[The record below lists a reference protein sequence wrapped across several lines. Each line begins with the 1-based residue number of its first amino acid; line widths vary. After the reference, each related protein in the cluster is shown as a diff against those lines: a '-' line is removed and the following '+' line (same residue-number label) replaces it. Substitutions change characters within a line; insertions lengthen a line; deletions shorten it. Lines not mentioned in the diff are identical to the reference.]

1 MQILDGKAV
10 AAALAE
16 EMRTEVDALTAKGER
31 APRLVAVMVGDNP
44 ASRAYVTSKAKK
56 CAELGFGSEVLH
68 FEESIKEEEL
78 LAEIARLNEDETVDG
93 FIVQLPLPKHID
105 ERKVTQAIAP
115 EKDVDGFHPV
125 NLGLMVLGLDCYLPA
140 TPYGIVRIL
149 QHYEIP
155 TKGKHLVVLGRSHI
169 VGLPVANMLVQKAYP
184 GDCTVTICHSR
195 TENLKDILQ
204 QADILIV
211 AMGVPEFV
219 KGDMVKEGA
228 VVIDVGINRVEAPEA
243 KRGYVLKGDVAYDEV
258 APKASWITPVPGG
271 VGPMTIISL
280 MYNTLKARKRQ
291 LA

>member
-1 MQILDGKAV
+1 MEILDGKAV
-10 AAALAE
+10 AASLAQ
-16 EMRTEVDALTAKGER
+16 EMLTEVKALTAKGLR
-31 APRLVAVMVGDNP
+31 APKLVAVMVGDNP
-44 ASRAYVTSKAKK
+44 ASKAYVTSKAKK
-56 CAELGFGSEVLH
+56 CAELGFGSEVLR
-68 FEESIKEEEL
+68 FEESISEEEL
-78 LAEIARLNEDETVDG
+78 LAEIARLNADDTVDG

-105 ERKVTQAIAP
+105 ERKVTQAIDP
-115 EKDVDGFHPV
+115 QKDVDGFHPV
-125 NLGLMVLGLDCYLPA
+125 NLGLMMLGLDCYFPA

-155 TKGKHLVVLGRSHI
+155 TKGKHCVVLGRSHI

-195 TENLKDILQ
+195 TQNLAEVLQ

-228 VVIDVGINRVEAPEA
+228 VVIDVGINRVEDANA
-243 KRGYVLKGDVAYDEV
+243 KRGYVLKGDVAYEEV
-258 APKASWITPVPGG
+258 APKSSWITPVPGG

-280 MYNTLKARKRQ
+280 MYNTLKARRRQ
-291 LA
+291 L